1 MVSVYV
7 VTLKATG
14 QEVYRYSAESPVE
27 WNGMEFATHDHVEMP
42 EPPAAPVTPTT
53 VYGGRRELTVLEFMR
68 LFLPAERIAIRATG
82 QASPVAADY
91 LDLMYQAPLVRL
103 DDADTKNAL
112 YMFQQ
117 AGILTAERVAEV
129 LNG

>member
-1 MVSVYV
+1 MATYV

-27 WNGMEFATHDHVEMP
+27 WQGMEFATHDHVELP
-42 EPPAAPVTPTT
+42 EPTTVPITPTT
-53 VYGGRRELTVLEFMR
+53 VYGGRRDLTVLEFMR
-68 LFLPAERIAIRATG
+68 LFLPAERIAIRAAG

-103 DDADTKNAL
+103 DDADTQNAL

>member
-1 MVSVYV
+1 MTTYV
-7 VTLKATG
+7 ITRKSDG
-14 QEVYRYSAESPVE
+14 QEVYRYTAEAAIE
-27 WNGMEFATHDHVEMP
+27 WQGMEFATHDHVELP

-68 LFLPAERIAIRATG
+68 LFLPAERIAIRAAG

-103 DDADTKNAL
+103 DDSDTQNAL

-117 AGILTAERVAEV
+117 AGILTAERAAEV